1 MQDLKVA
8 VVARGAREVEARKTD
23 KGAAAESSRAAEARK
38 PEGPSVSL
46 ATPKVNP

>member
-38 PEGPSVSL
+38 PEGPAVGST
-46 ATPKVNP
+46 APEVNP